1 MKNAS
6 ILLVLLL
13 ALVSTTST
21 VNGLRVKAMK
31 GSGDKDKDKDK
42 DKSTRSA
49 DKASSSGDKAS
60 RSSRDKSSS
69 STVSS
74 AELCRYVVLGGMEMG
89 PLVYKASL
97 AILNNS
103 WWYISL
109 TFLSLPLTNL
119 SEVKPFQFQFK

>member
-42 DKSTRSA
+42 STRSA
-49 DKASSSGDKAS
+49 VKASSTGDKAS

-97 AILNNS
+97 AIKQLLMI
-103 WWYISL
+103 YL
-109 TFLSLPLTNL
+109 THIPLLTIN
-119 SEVKPFQFQFK
+119 

>member
-49 DKASSSGDKAS
+49 DKAS
-60 RSSRDKSSS
+60 RSSRDESSS

-74 AELCRYVVLGGMEMG
+74 IFCLMKMGVTYFVVYFVDILCKVAWKWDHWSTRLHGEQLLMIYLTHI
-89 PLVYKASL
+89 PL
-97 AILNNS
+97 
-103 WWYISL
+103 L
-109 TFLSLPLTNL
+109 TIN
-119 SEVKPFQFQFK
+119 

>member
-42 DKSTRSA
+42 EKDKSTRSA
-49 DKASSSGDKAS
+49 DKAP
-60 RSSRDKSSS
+60 RSSRDESSS

-74 AELCRYVVLGGMEMG
+74 IFCLMKMGVTYFVVYFVDILCKVAWKWDHWSTRLHSLLSHILMIYLTHI
-89 PLVYKASL
+89 PL
-97 AILNNS
+97 
-103 WWYISL
+103 L
-109 TFLSLPLTNL
+109 TIN
-119 SEVKPFQFQFK
+119 